1 MSSYSRQPVVFTKFA
16 GKRNDISPENFAPS
30 DLEEGLNVDIDSVMG
45 GLSTR
50 DGQTLRNAGAYHS
63 LWSKDDVCLIASGTQ
78 LKNVRTLGAG
88 SYALD
93 VLRSDLT
100 AGARL
105 SYWMVNGQVYY
116 CNGHETGVVKRGANR
131 TFGLAQP
138 TGQPVAAPIGGG
150 LPAGRYQY
158 AVTYLRDDG
167 QESGTGLAGTID
179 LGNPLTP
186 AGPSAFASGIGFSMI
201 PVSADPTVIA
211 KAIYITPT
219 NGEVLYRAM
228 VISAAATT
236 AQYRNAGYD
245 LRLPLNTQFGRPVP
259 VGHMVAWYRG
269 RMLMAQGSV
278 IWYSLP
284 YRYEMFMLRKAFL
297 PFEADINLLA
307 PVEDGVFV
315 GADKTYFLQGLA
327 PETFQSRVVAGYP
340 AIPGTLA
347 YEQGDYLGDGV
358 AGRAA
363 YWASPRGHCVG
374 TNGGSFKNITESR
387 FSYPI
392 GQRGAGIVRQV
403 RGNNQYLAVLE
414 GDGPANNAFS

>member
-1 MSSYSRQPVVFTKFA
+1 MANYARQPVKYEKFA
-16 GKRNDISPENFAPS
+16 GLRNTAPAENFALS
-30 DLEEGLNVDIDSVMG
+30 DLQAGVNMDVDNDEGLM
-45 GLSTR
+45 TR
-50 DGQTLRNAGAYHS
+50 TGQTLRTAGAYHS
-63 LWSKDDVCLIASGTQ
+63 LWAKDDICLVASGTA
-78 LKNVRTLGAG
+78 LKRVRALSATT
-88 SYALD
+88 YAMD
-93 VLRSDLT
+93 TLRSDLT

-116 CNGHETGVVKRGANR
+116 CNAHQTGVIKQGVNR
-131 TFGLAQP
+131 TFGLARP
-138 TGQPVAAPIGGG
+138 PGQPAAVAIAGG

-158 AVTYLRDDG
+158 AVTFMRNDG

-186 AGPSAFASGIGFSMI
+186 AGPSAFAAGIGFTGI
-201 PVSADPTVIA
+201 PLSSDPTVSS
-211 KAIYITPT
+211 KCIYITAT

-228 VISAAATT
+228 TIAAAATT
-236 AQYRNAGYD
+236 AQYRNTGYD
-245 LRLPLNTQFGRPVP
+245 MRLPLNTQFGSPAP
-259 VGHMVAWYRG
+259 VGHMVAWFRG

-278 IWYSLP
+278 LWYSLP
-284 YRYEMFMLRKAFL
+284 YRYELFMLHKAFI

-307 PVEDGVFV
+307 PVEDGVFI
-315 GADKTYFLQGLA
+315 GADKTYFLSGQS
-327 PETFQSRVVAGYP
+327 PEVFQSRVVAGYS

-358 AGRAA
+358 AGRTA

-387 FSYPI
+387 YSYRL

-403 RGNNQYLAVLE
+403 EGINQYLAVLE
-414 GDGPANNAFS
+414 GDGTANNAFS